1 MIPWR
6 RKRKYRVYRTETVYF
21 PVNGITRSFE
31 LKKQRVCDVWAKT
44 AREAIR
50 ESQIRYVY
58 LLCYR
63 PDIRVTCVAKNGNRS
78 VNRAYIDEQGF
89 FHGSGSM
96 AGVVAWQPMPEPY
109 AGGDC

>member
-21 PVNGITRSFE
+21 PVNGITRSFG

-63 PDIRVTCVAKNGNRS
+63 PDIRVTG
-78 VNRAYIDEQGF
+78 IDPDDVGYKARWTAEI
-89 FHGSGSM
+89 
-96 AGVVAWQPMPEPY
+96 VRRK
-109 AGGDC
+109 

>member
-50 ESQIRYVY
+50 ESQIRYAY

-63 PDIRVTCVAKNGNRS
+63 PDIRVTG
-78 VNRAYIDEQGF
+78 IDPDDVGYKARWTAEI
-89 FHGSGSM
+89 
-96 AGVVAWQPMPEPY
+96 VRRK
-109 AGGDC
+109 

>member
-31 LKKQRVCDVWAKT
+31 LKKQCVCDVWAKT

-63 PDIRVTCVAKNGNRS
+63 PDIRVTG
-78 VNRAYIDEQGF
+78 IDPDDVGYKARWTAEI
-89 FHGSGSM
+89 
-96 AGVVAWQPMPEPY
+96 VRRK
-109 AGGDC
+109 

>member
-21 PVNGITRSFE
+21 PVNDITRSFE

-63 PDIRVTCVAKNGNRS
+63 PDIRVTG
-78 VNRAYIDEQGF
+78 IDPDDVGYKARWTAEI
-89 FHGSGSM
+89 
-96 AGVVAWQPMPEPY
+96 VRRK
-109 AGGDC
+109 